1 MAAIGVHLGCTSAC
15 VAVYKVRDSGSW
27 VAGAASF
34 GYEAKSF
41 GLRGCERRVAG
52 LGTSYEEAIL
62 QEVLGLRAGRTRPLP
77 PRPSGKA
84 AADPAHPGRRR
95 TRRHPVFRR
104 PPSPGAD
111 PGTFWAPE
119 APGRGRTRERPGRWR
134 PRGFGGRTQGHAGSW
149 SPPRGWGRTRPRP
162 GLWKPRGGRRTWG
175 PHGRRRPGG
184 GPERLVPG
192 GFWTFA
198 EKEQG
203 GRDLELDPR
212 SVGSQLMDGR
222 ADVVANDA
230 GDRVTPAI
238 VAYSKHE
245 EVVGLAAKQSRIR
258 NISNTVMKVKQIL
271 GRSSDDPQSQKYI
284 TESKCLVIEKN
295 GKLRYE
301 IDTGEEK
308 KFVSP
313 EDVAR
318 LIFSKMKETAHS
330 VLGSDANDV
339 VITVPFDFGEK
350 QKSALG
356 EAARAAGFNVLRLI
370 HEPSAAL
377 LAYGIGQ
384 DSPTGKS
391 NILVF
396 KLGGTSLSISVME
409 VNSGLYRVLSTNT
422 DNNIGGTHFTETLAQ
437 YLASEFQRSF
447 RHDVRGNARAMMK
460 LMNGADTAKHSL
472 STLGSTNCFLDS
484 LYEGQDFDCNVSRA
498 RFELLC
504 SPLFN
509 KCIEAIREVLEQ
521 SGFTADDINKV
532 VLCGGSS
539 RIPRLQQMIRDLF
552 PAVELLNSIPPDEV
566 IPIGA
571 AIEAGILIGKESLS
585 VEDALQI
592 ECSAKDILVKG
603 VDESGANSFKVL
615 FPSGTPLPARRQ
627 HTLQAP
633 GSISSV
639 CLELYESEG
648 KNSAKVENK
657 FAQVVLQDLDKK
669 ESGLRDILAVLTMK
683 RDGSLHVT
691 CTDQETGK
699 CEAITI
705 EVAS

>member
-15 VAVYKVRDSGSW
+15 VAVYK
-27 VAGAASF
+27 
-34 GYEAKSF
+34 
-41 GLRGCERRVAG
+41 
-52 LGTSYEEAIL
+52 
-62 QEVLGLRAGRTRPLP
+62 
-77 PRPSGKA
+77 
-84 AADPAHPGRRR
+84 
-95 TRRHPVFRR
+95 
-104 PPSPGAD
+104 
-111 PGTFWAPE
+111 
-119 APGRGRTRERPGRWR
+119 
-134 PRGFGGRTQGHAGSW
+134 
-149 SPPRGWGRTRPRP
+149 
-162 GLWKPRGGRRTWG
+162 
-175 PHGRRRPGG
+175 
-184 GPERLVPG
+184 
-192 GFWTFA
+192 
-198 EKEQG
+198 
-203 GRDLELDPR
+203 
-212 SVGSQLMDGR
+212 DGR

-238 VAYSKHE
+238 VAFSE
-245 EVVGLAAKQSRIR
+245 NEQVVGLAAKQSRIR
-258 NISNTVMKVKQIL
+258 NMSSTVVKVKQIL
-271 GRSSDDPQSQKYI
+271 GRSPADPQAQKYI
-284 TESKCLVIEKN
+284 SESKCSVIDKN

-301 IDTGEEK
+301 IDTGEETK
-308 KFVSP
+308 LVNP

-356 EAARAAGFNVLRLI
+356 EAAGAAGFNVLRLI

-384 DSPTGKS
+384 DCPTGKS
-391 NILVF
+391 NVLVF
-396 KLGGTSLSISVME
+396 KLGGTSLSLSVME
-409 VNSGLYRVLSTNT
+409 VNSGMYRVLSTSSN
-422 DNNIGGTHFTETLAQ
+422 DDVGGAHFTETLAQ
-437 YLASEFQRSF
+437 YLASEFQRLF
-447 RHDVRGNARAMMK
+447 KHDVRRNARAMMK
-460 LMNGADTAKHSL
+460 LMNSAEVAKHSL
-472 STLGSTNCFLDS
+472 STLGSANCFVDS

-509 KCIEAIREVLEQ
+509 KCIEAVRELLRQ

-539 RIPRLQQMIRDLF
+539 RIPRLQQLIKDLF
-552 PAVELLNSIPPDEV
+552 PAVELLNAIPPDEV
-566 IPIGA
+566 IPVGA
-571 AIEAGILIGKESLS
+571 AIEAGILVGKESSS
-585 VEDALQI
+585 VDDSLMI

-603 VDESGANSFKVL
+603 VDESGANRFTVL

-633 GSISSV
+633 GSMSSV

-648 KNSAKVENK
+648 KNSAKEETK

-669 ESGLRDILAVLTMK
+669 ENGLRDILAVLTMK
-683 RDGSLHVT
+683 RDGSLQVT

-699 CEAITI
+699 CDAITV